1 MRDMS
6 CKVLIVDDECD
17 FLGTWERLL
26 NRMGYVCLTADSVS
40 TALPMIDIERPNLII
55 TDLNFPVGNGFEVMR
70 HVRTKLPQTRTIAI
84 TAYHTRSTEQ
94 AASAAGAV
102 DYLVKPFSVAALT
115 DAVAR
120 ALGKPTS

>member
-1 MRDMS
+1 MS

-17 FLGTWERLL
+17 FLGTWSRLL

-40 TALPMIDIERPNLII
+40 SALPMIDVERPDLII
-55 TDLNFPVGNGFEVMR
+55 TDLNFSVGSGFEVVR
-70 HVRTKLPQTRTIAI
+70 HVQAKLPQTRTIVI

-94 AASAAGAV
+94 AAGAAGAV

-120 ALGKPTS
+120 ALGKPAA